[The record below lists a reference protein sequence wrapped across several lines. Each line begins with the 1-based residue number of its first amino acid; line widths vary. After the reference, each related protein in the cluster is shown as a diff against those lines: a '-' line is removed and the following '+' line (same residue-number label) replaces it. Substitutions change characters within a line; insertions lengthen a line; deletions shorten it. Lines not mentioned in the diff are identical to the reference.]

1 MKPCHTNRDYVH
13 ILVAEG
19 RPHDALLAVA
29 VDPQPAAPQALR
41 PVVHNV
47 PGLMQQL
54 GTLVQLQPDD
64 AAVGQVGNLEPVARV
79 VGPPVW

>member
-1 MKPCHTNRDYVH
+1 MD

-41 PVVHNV
+41 PVIHDV

-54 GTLVQLQPDD
+54 GALVQLQTDD
-64 AAVGQVGNLEPVARV
+64 AAVGQVGDREPVARV
-79 VGPPVW
+79 VCPPVW

>member
-1 MKPCHTNRDYVH
+1 MD

-29 VDPQPAAPQALR
+29 VDPKPAPPQALR
-41 PVVHNV
+41 PVIHNV

-54 GTLVQLQPDD
+54 GALVQLQPDD
-64 AAVGQVGNLEPVARV
+64 AAVGQVGDLEPVARV
-79 VGPPVW
+79 VCPPVW

>member
-1 MKPCHTNRDYVH
+1 MD

-29 VDPQPAAPQALR
+29 VDPQPAAPQTLG
-41 PVVHNV
+41 PVIHDV

-54 GTLVQLQPDD
+54 GALVQLQSDD
-64 AAVGQVGNLEPVARV
+64 AAVGQVGDREPVARV
-79 VGPPVW
+79 VRPPVW